1 MTVKVNVLMLNTS
14 ISVVKDVLIV
24 QLSFCKALR
33 RFCILILTN
42 HLILDSHL
50 NMDSFLVVEK
60 ERIILAGKAV

>member
-24 QLSFCKALR
+24 QLRFGKALH
-33 RFCILILTN
+33 RFYILILAN
-42 HLILDSHL
+42 HPIVDSHL
-50 NMDSFLVVEK
+50 YMDSFLVVEK